1 MNFVKTYQEM
11 VETYYSP
18 FSFKIGENAPKL
30 TKQLTK
36 AGKVFTVEE
45 IQAFQE
51 LLNAVYNNEKEEA
64 YTFDFAEDLPD
75 YDSQDLWAFDDS
87 CNSKGNAGEF
97 TVKILMTMRKAIL
110 LWLYSRPFRGRR

>member
-64 YTFDFAEDLPD
+64 YTFD
-75 YDSQDLWAFDDS
+75 DS